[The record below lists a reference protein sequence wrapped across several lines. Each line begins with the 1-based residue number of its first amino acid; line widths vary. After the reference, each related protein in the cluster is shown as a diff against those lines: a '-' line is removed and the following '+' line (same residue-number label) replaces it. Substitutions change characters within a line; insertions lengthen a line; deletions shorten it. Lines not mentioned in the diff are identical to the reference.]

1 MKDKFATTFFENSDN
16 VIDKNLNKIIEKQS
30 FTKFEQGK

>member
-1 MKDKFATTFFENSDN
+1 MKEKFSNTFFQTTDN
-16 VIDKNLNKIIEKQS
+16 VIDKNLNKIIEKQN